1 MNNDQN
7 QQNMDAGGEEGG
19 AGFSGLFDNQLIR
32 DQSANLRD
40 EPAGVDIT
48 IEG

>member
-7 QQNMDAGGEEGG
+7 QENRDEGG
-19 AGFSGLFDNQLIR
+19 AESAAGFSGLFDNQLIR

-40 EPAGVDIT
+40 EPPGVD
-48 IEG
+48 G